1 MELTA
6 LAAQGDRSGLNDGA
20 LRSLSEGRYS
30 LTAYCLMVIFTL
42 VKRVIQIKLL
52 PTAEQAAALEE
63 TMRRF
68 NAACNWVAEKA
79 FERQLANSYALH
91 KLYYYEVRETFDLPA
106 DIAILTFAQVAAAY
120 KCDKSKRVS
129 FRPLAAIPYRKGAF
143 RYKSLTTVNI
153 KTADGQRHDIS
164 MVMGDYQANQF
175 DQVKQFAEL
184 VRRKD
189 GKWFIMA
196 TVEHEPEPP
205 CDTDDFLGVDLGVE
219 NLATDSD
226 GEIHS
231 GKDVEAVRVKCQT
244 LKQSL
249 QSAADLAANHR
260 RRKRIRKK
268 LKRIADR
275 EARFRR
281 NTNHVLSKRLVAK
294 AKDTG
299 RGIALEELKGIR
311 DRIRFRKPQRN
322 RIGSW
327 GFDQLRQFI
336 AYKAQQAGVL
346 LQIVNPKYTSQ
357 MCSQCGHIERGNRSS
372 QARFCCKRC
381 GHQAHADCNAARN
394 IRAKAFVNEPIVSV
408 YSVAAG

>member
-1 MELTA
+1 MA
-6 LAAQGDRSGLNDGA
+6 HR
-20 LRSLSEGRYS
+20 
-30 LTAYCLMVIFTL
+30 LMVICTL
-42 VKRVIQIKLL
+42 MKRVIQIKLL
-52 PTAEQAAALEE
+52 PTTEQAGALEE

-68 NAACNWVAEKA
+68 NAACNGVAKKA

-91 KLYYYEVRETFDLPA
+91 KLYYYEVREQFDLPA
-106 DIAILTFAQVAAAY
+106 DIAILTFAHVAAAY
-120 KCDKSKRVS
+120 KRDKSKQVS

-153 KTADGQRHDIS
+153 KTADGNRHDIS

-226 GEIHS
+226 GEMHS
-231 GKDVEAVRVKCQT
+231 GEDVEEVRVKNLT
-244 LKQSL
+244 LKQVL

-275 EARFRR
+275 ESRFRR
-281 NTNHVLSKRLVAK
+281 NTNHVLSKRLVEK

-299 RGIALEELKGIR
+299 RGIALEDLKGIR

-322 RIGSW
+322 RMGSW
-327 GFDQLRQFI
+327 GFDQLRQYI

-346 LQIVNPKYTSQ
+346 LKIVDPKYTSQ
-357 MCSQCGHIERGNRSS
+357 MCSQCGHIESGNRSS
-372 QARFCCKRC
+372 QSRLCCKQC
-381 GHQAHADCNAARN
+381 GFELHADCNAARN
-394 IRAKAFVNEPIVSV
+394 IRAKALVNEPIVSA
-408 YSVAAG
+408 YAAAAG

>member
-1 MELTA
+1 
-6 LAAQGDRSGLNDGA
+6 
-20 LRSLSEGRYS
+20 
-30 LTAYCLMVIFTL
+30 MVIFTL

-52 PTAEQAAALEE
+52 PTAEQTDALEE

-68 NAACNWVAEKA
+68 NAACDWVAERA

-91 KLYYYEVRETFDLPA
+91 KLYYYEVREAFDLPA

-120 KCDKSKRVS
+120 KRDKSKQVS

-153 KTADGQRHDIS
+153 KTADGNRHDIP
-164 MVMGDYQANQF
+164 MVMGDYQAEQF

-196 TVEHEPEPP
+196 CVEHEPDPP
-205 CDTDDFLGVDLGVE
+205 CDPDDFLGVDLGVE

-226 GEIHS
+226 GELHT
-231 GKDVEAVRVKCQT
+231 GEDVEAVRVKNQT
-244 LKQSL
+244 HKQVL

-275 EARFRR
+275 ESRFRR

-294 AKDTG
+294 AKDTA

-311 DRIRFRKPQRN
+311 ERIRFRKPQRN
-322 RIGSW
+322 RMGSW

-336 AYKAQQAGVL
+336 TPTRPKPQAY
-346 LQIVNPKYTSQ
+346 YS
-357 MCSQCGHIERGNRSS
+357 RSS
-372 QARFCCKRC
+372 IPNTLPGCALNVGMSKRLIAPHNL
-381 GHQAHADCNAARN
+381 G
-394 IRAKAFVNEPIVSV
+394 FVASSVVSSTMPIATPPGISGQRLL
-408 YSVAAG
+408 STSL

>member
-1 MELTA
+1 M
-6 LAAQGDRSGLNDGA
+6 
-20 LRSLSEGRYS
+20 
-30 LTAYCLMVIFTL
+30 
-42 VKRVIQIKLL
+42 
-52 PTAEQAAALEE
+52 
-63 TMRRF
+63 
-68 NAACNWVAEKA
+68 
-79 FERQLANSYALH
+79 
-91 KLYYYEVRETFDLPA
+91 
-106 DIAILTFAQVAAAY
+106 
-120 KCDKSKRVS
+120 
-129 FRPLAAIPYRKGAF
+129 AAIPYRKGAF

-260 RRKRIRKK
+260 RRK
-268 LKRIADR
+268 LYPQ
-275 EARFRR
+275 EA
-281 NTNHVLSKRLVAK
+281 
-294 AKDTG
+294 
-299 RGIALEELKGIR
+299 
-311 DRIRFRKPQRN
+311 Q
-322 RIGSW
+322 
-327 GFDQLRQFI
+327 
-336 AYKAQQAGVL
+336 AY
-346 LQIVNPKYTSQ
+346 
-357 MCSQCGHIERGNRSS
+357 CG
-372 QARFCCKRC
+372 
-381 GHQAHADCNAARN
+381 
-394 IRAKAFVNEPIVSV
+394 
-408 YSVAAG
+408 